1 IIIESLS
8 GSLTL
13 DGNGSGTIV
22 TTGTGTINRP
32 GSGGNIGP
40 GILIS
45 ALGANAVNMN
55 ANYTFNAGPTGF
67 STIGMRD
74 ASTGLTDTNLLGFV
88 NVGAGVPLTATGVGP
103 NIPPRNQFY
112 GTINLVGPNI
122 PFGANSSIVSV
133 SNAITD
139 IRFGANHFAIRP
151 VFDPNPSPLTV

>member
-1 IIIESLS
+1 LASDSRIVMNVSNGTLFHSGTITSSAPVPAIDMSVSATVNAATIIIESLS

-74 ASTGLTDTNLLGFV
+74 ASTGLTDTNLLGSV
-88 NVGAGVPLTATGVGP
+88 NVGAGVTLTATGVGP

-112 GTINLVGPNI
+112 GTINLV
-122 PFGANSSIVSV
+122 
-133 SNAITD
+133 
-139 IRFGANHFAIRP
+139 
-151 VFDPNPSPLTV
+151 